1 MAGHGSAHVADA
13 DEGYFFDVRHGSF
26 PLSVMS
32 AEAGASDE
40 PRCDEHASAAV
51 MSDAVM
57 SSAVMSSAVMSVAVV
72 KNNQHN

>member
-1 MAGHGSAHVADA
+1 
-13 DEGYFFDVRHGSF
+13 
-26 PLSVMS
+26 MS